1 MLHSNPVVPFLT
13 TLPSLL
19 AESTEML
26 RSRQISKVAPPPSFC
41 IQSQRNHYFGRS
53 ELRSGGGVKSETADN
68 GRPLAVP
75 QPSPQPSPAV
85 PSRPPAVP
93 WPPPAAPG
101 RLHGCWPPLAFP
113 RPSRNIGYVNFFK
126 GVFSENTLYTFS
138 RECLFSRNTLSR
150 EYIVSI

>member
-68 GRPLAVP
+68 GRP
-75 QPSPQPSPAV
+75 QPPPGRPPAQSPAV
-85 PSRPPAVP
+85 PSRPQPSPSRPLAAPSRPRPAA
-93 WPPPAAPG
+93 WLLAAPG
-101 RLHGCWPPLAFP
+101 LPPAVQKYRIWTLFQGC
-113 RPSRNIGYVNFFK
+113 
-126 GVFSENTLYTFS
+126 VF
-138 RECLFSRNTLSR
+138 RK
-150 EYIVSI
+150 YIVHIFKISEI